1 MNVTTEKKDQH
12 TLVLEV
18 SFTADE
24 VAKAFKS
31 ASQRIAN
38 QVNIPGFRKGKAPR
52 NVLESRIGHEAFQAE
67 AFEFLVNKTYPQALE
82 EAAVEPVVQ
91 PEIEKGTFEEGQDG
105 SYKATVIVKPQIE
118 LGEYKGLEVEK
129 GQATVTDE
137 QIAEHIEGLRT
148 RRAKMIDAPEDA
160 VTEQG
165 DMVIIDFLGSV
176 EGVPFEGG
184 EGKSYPLELG
194 SNSFIPGFEDQ
205 LIGLK
210 SGDDQTVKV
219 TFPEEY
225 HSEELKGKDAEFA
238 VHIHSIKK
246 KELPALDEEFA
257 KAVGDFASLE
267 DLKEDVKKRLESAA
281 TTEVERNFRAM
292 VLKKLVDSVEVE
304 IPPVMIE
311 NRVNNLLSEFDLNL
325 QNRGANLE
333 MYLQHVNKTIA
344 ELKEEYQEVA
354 IEGVKT
360 DLVLEAVAKKED
372 LGVSQ
377 RDLDTELQ
385 MMSVSYNI
393 PVKNVKSY
401 VEKEGHM
408 GNLVLNILRR
418 KAAEA
423 VISSAVAV

>member
-18 SFTADE
+18 SFTSDE
-24 VAKAFKS
+24 VAKAFKN
-31 ASQRIAN
+31 ATARIAN

-52 NVLESRIGHEAFQAE
+52 NVLESRIGQEAFQAE
-67 AFEFLVNKTYPQALE
+67 AFEFLVNKTYPQALDQE
-82 EAAVEPVVQ
+82 KVEPVVQ
-91 PEIEKGTFEEGQDG
+91 PEIEKVAFEEGKEG
-105 SYKATVIVKPQIE
+105 SYKATVVVKPQIE

-129 GQATVTDE
+129 GKASVSDE
-137 QIAEHIEGLRT
+137 QIEEHIEGLRT
-148 RRAKMIDAPEDA
+148 RRAKMIDAPEGA
-160 VTEQG
+160 ATENG

-176 EGVPFEGG
+176 DGVPFEGG

-194 SNSFIPGFEDQ
+194 SSSFIPGFEDQ

-210 SGDDQTVKV
+210 VGDDQTVKV

-225 HSEELKGKDAEFA
+225 HSEELKGKAAEFA

-246 KELPALDEEFA
+246 KELPVLDEEFA
-257 KAVGDFASLE
+257 KAVGNFDSMDA
-267 DLKEDVKKRLESAA
+267 LKEDVKKRLESAA
-281 TTEVERNFRAM
+281 ATEIERNFRAM
-292 VLKKLVDSVEVE
+292 ILKKLVDSIEVE
-304 IPPVMIE
+304 IPSVMIE
-311 NRVNNLLSEFDLNL
+311 NRVNNLLAEFDLNL

-344 ELKEEYQEVA
+344 DLKEEYQEVA
-354 IEGVKT
+354 KEGVKT
-360 DLVLEAVAKKED
+360 DLVLEAVAKKEN

-377 RDLDTELQ
+377 RDLDAELR
-385 MMSVSYNI
+385 MMSASYNI

-408 GNLVLNILRR
+408 GNLVMNILRR
-418 KAAEA
+418 KAAEI
-423 VISSAVAV
+423 VISSAVTL